1 MKNFKWSVIS
11 FDSSPIYV
19 VLFVSRNKDNKHIEN
34 FVERRES
41 FIAHYADGDYE
52 KIRKRFNEFVLRGK
66 KGELSR
72 MYVSVNERNPE
83 AIRKELLHFLIDNPD
98 FNLCSIQ
105 PKLAGLAAQK
115 QCAATKRWMFDFD
128 SEDAAEL
135 SCFLTDL
142 QTMVDK
148 NDIETYKTPHGY
160 AIVVDHGFDI
170 RKLKEDWPD
179 VTLKK
184 DDLLCC
190 DWGVKE

>member
-1 MKNFKWSVIS
+1 MPKYQVTLT
-11 FDSSPIYV
+11 Y
-19 VLFVSRNKDNKHIEN
+19 
-34 FVERRES
+34 
-41 FIAHYADGDYE
+41 
-52 KIRKRFNEFVLRGK
+52 
-66 KGELSR
+66 
-72 MYVSVNERNPE
+72 
-83 AIRKELLHFLIDNPD
+83 LITVDA
-98 FNLCSIQ
+98 F
-105 PKLAGLAAQK
+105 
-115 QCAATKRWMFDFD
+115 